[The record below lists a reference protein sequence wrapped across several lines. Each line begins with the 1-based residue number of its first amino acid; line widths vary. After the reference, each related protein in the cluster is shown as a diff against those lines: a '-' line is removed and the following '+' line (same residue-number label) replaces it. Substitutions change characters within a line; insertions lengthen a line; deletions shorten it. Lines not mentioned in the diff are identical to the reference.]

1 MRNGVRDQG
10 EAQYLRV
17 LMIAARSSRLYQWSV
32 NHCLLVDTVMLLKAL
47 KKKAL

>member
-10 EAQYLRV
+10 EAQCRPV

-32 NHCLLVDTVMLLKAL
+32 NHCLLFLVDVVLEL